1 MRHRQPVSA
10 TAQSVPMPVP
20 AAIAVLAAAHLFD
33 LATFIVMTSRHG
45 LDAEANPV
53 VRQLA
58 ELAGLPGLTLA
69 KLVAVILGASVF
81 IVLGPKRPK
90 LAAAVLFFGI
100 AAGVI
105 GGITNVAS
113 I

>member
-1 MRHRQPVSA
+1 
-10 TAQSVPMPVP
+10 MPVP
-20 AAIAVLAAAHLFD
+20 VAIAVLAAAHLFD
-33 LATFIVMTSRHG
+33 LLSFVVMTDRHG
-45 LDAEANPV
+45 LQAEANPV
-53 VRQLA
+53 VYRLA

-69 KLVAVILGASVF
+69 KLFAVILGASVF
-81 IVLGPKRPK
+81 MVLAPKRPK
-90 LAAAVLFFGI
+90 LASAVLFFGI